1 MNSRLIYPCPP
12 TAHEPFLC
20 NFFRLPY
27 EVGYIYLEFESQII
41 FAVSNPS
48 ARSTKENISSS
59 CPSLEDRI
67 TRPVKMIQRPESCL
81 TILLLWR
88 EEEWITKLFMPPIF
102 FKSDTRIA
110 PNESPWY
117 HPPGRQDIYWRK
129 FVVIWVGTWYVCG
142 DMYEKPSGD
151 GNWMGGMDMRIGIKM
166 YQRPILRHICVPR
179 AHENMG
185 QSKAHDIKRIDWPIQ
200 IRIKADRPR
209 LPWW

>member
-1 MNSRLIYPCPP
+1 MNFRLIYPCPP

-27 EVGYIYLEFESQII
+27 EVGYIYLEFESQIT

-88 EEEWITKLFMPPIF
+88 EEWITKLFMPPIF

-129 FVVIWVGTWYVCG
+129 FVVIWVGTWCAETCMKSLAEMATGWEGWICALASRCTNDLYYDIYVYLVHTKIWANPKHMTSNEST
-142 DMYEKPSGD
+142 DLYKQE
-151 GNWMGGMDMRIGIKM
+151 
-166 YQRPILRHICVPR
+166 
-179 AHENMG
+179 
-185 QSKAHDIKRIDWPIQ
+185 
-200 IRIKADRPR
+200 
-209 LPWW
+209 